1 MPGVLTGFATIWAV
15 TALGYLVGRRDLLGP
30 HGAEVLARLAFY
42 VATPALLFVT
52 LAGASPGD
60 VFTPALAAFVASTL
74 AVAAGYALVA
84 GLWWRRDAG
93 QVTIGT
99 LAASYVNAGNLG
111 IPIAAYVLGDVSFI
125 APVLLFQVLLA
136 APLALAVLDVT
147 TTGRRPSPRR
157 LLLLP
162 VRNPVM
168 LASALGLLVSAV
180 GWRPPE
186 AVLAPVEVVGSAAVP
201 LALIALGVSLP
212 GSKPFAPADDT
223 RDRYLA
229 VALKVLVQPL
239 VAYVVAR
246 YALGLSGPALLAAVV
261 TSALPTAQNV
271 FVFATRYRR
280 SAGLARD
287 TVVLSTLAGA
297 VTLAL
302 AAAWLA

>member
-15 TALGYLVGRRDLLGP
+15 TALGYLVGRWGLLGP
-30 HGAEVLARLAFY
+30 QSADVLARLAFY

-60 VFTPALAAFVASTL
+60 VFTPALAAFVASTV
-74 AVAAGYALVA
+74 AVAGAYALVA
-84 GLWWRRDAG
+84 RLWWRRDAG

-99 LAASYVNAGNLG
+99 LSASYVNAGNLG

-136 APLALAVLDVT
+136 APVALAVLDIT

-162 VRNPVM
+162 LRNPVM

-180 GWRPPE
+180 GWRPP
-186 AVLAPVEVVGSAAVP
+186 AALLAPVELVGSAAVP

-229 VALKVLVQPL
+229 VALKVVVQPL
-239 VAYVVAR
+239 LAYLVGR
-246 YALGLSGPALLAAVV
+246 FALGLSGPALLAAVV

-271 FVFATRYRR
+271 FVFATRYRQ
-280 SAGLARD
+280 ATALARD
-287 TVVLSTLAGA
+287 TVVLSTIVAA
-297 VTLAL
+297 VTMAL
-302 AAAWLA
+302 VAAWLA

>member
-60 VFTPALAAFVASTL
+60 VLTPALAAFVASTL
-74 AVAAGYALVA
+74 AVAAAYALVA
-84 GLWWRRDAG
+84 RLWWRRDAG

-111 IPIAAYVLGDVSFI
+111 IPIAAYVLRDVSFI

-157 LLLLP
+157 LLLMP

-186 AVLAPVEVVGSAAVP
+186 ALLAPVEVVGSAAVP

>member
-15 TALGYLVGRRDLLGP
+15 TALGYLVGRWGLLGP
-30 HGAEVLARLAFY
+30 QSAEVLARLAFY

-60 VFTPALAAFVASTL
+60 VLTPALAAFVASTV
-74 AVAAGYALVA
+74 AVAAAYALVA
-84 GLWWRRDAG
+84 RLWWRRDAG
-93 QVTIGT
+93 QVTVGT
-99 LAASYVNAGNLG
+99 LSASYVNAGNLG

-136 APLALAVLDVT
+136 APVALAVLDIT

-162 VRNPVM
+162 LRNPVM

-180 GWRPPE
+180 GWRPP
-186 AVLAPVEVVGSAAVP
+186 AALLAPVELVGSAAVP

-229 VALKVLVQPL
+229 VALKVVVQPL
-239 VAYVVAR
+239 LAYLVGR
-246 YALGLSGPALLAAVV
+246 FALGLSGPALLAAVV

-271 FVFATRYRR
+271 FVFATRYRQ
-280 SAGLARD
+280 ATALARD
-287 TVVLSTLAGA
+287 TVVLSTIVAA
-297 VTLAL
+297 VTMAL
-302 AAAWLA
+302 VAAWLA